1 MALADLTDT
10 GLPGDMVR
18 VQPPVQEQPRPT
30 SSRATILRVTSIISL
45 AICLVGLST
54 LVASSSA
61 AVNGTLV
68 HYVVG
73 LALPVSLVL
82 ASGTLIAGRLWQ
94 SPTPRLIAA
103 KVALGL
109 DLAVC
114 FLALLFILML
124 VTMDWG

>member
-1 MALADLTDT
+1 M
-10 GLPGDMVR
+10 
-18 VQPPVQEQPRPT
+18 
-30 SSRATILRVTSIISL
+30 RVTSIISL

-61 AVNGTLV
+61 SVNGTLV

-82 ASGTLIAGRLWQ
+82 ASGTLIAGRL
-94 SPTPRLIAA
+94 SPPTPRLIAA

-124 VTMDWG
+124 VTIDWG

>member
-73 LALPVSLVL
+73 LALAVSLVL
-82 ASGTLIAGRLWQ
+82 ASGTLVAGHMLHPQ
-94 SPTPRLIAA
+94 PRLISA

-109 DLAVC
+109 DLT
-114 FLALLFILML
+114 FYLLAFVIILGML
-124 VTMDWG
+124 QNIDG